1 MTVGAPVDHRRMTMN
16 PAIIGRSP
24 FGERAAIDGFA
35 LASILKLTFHCHMF
49 ITIVI
54 NFYY

>member
-1 MTVGAPVDHRRMTMN
+1 MAVGAPVDRRWTTMN

-24 FGERAAIDGFA
+24 FGERAAIDRFA
-35 LASILKLTFHCHMF
+35 LASILKLTFHFHMF
-49 ITIVI
+49 IRIVI